1 MKFNISIHVKL
12 NMVQKGDAGSGPDI
26 PNSLKE
32 GVMKRYAG
40 VCFAVVCI
48 LSFVLAMAL
57 PVQSQ
62 EIKLRYSTFSP
73 PMSGLAAIAEQWCKE
88 VEKRSNGRV
97 KISFHP
103 GGTLVPAN
111 QSYEG
116 TVRGITDVCLTA
128 QQWTAGRF
136 PLTEGVAL
144 PIGVKNA
151 TQGTRMINAWYKK
164 FKPKEYDDVKVLYHF
179 TSGPSHFFTLKPL
192 NSIKD
197 LKGMKIRA
205 AGETSKIVS
214 EMGAVSV
221 SIPIS
226 DAYDAFQRGVAQGVL
241 LALEAQKAFRWGEV
255 LHGMQ
260 LNNGIGSISTLLV
273 VMNKAKWASLPPDIQ
288 KIIEQVS
295 EEWIEKTG
303 KGWDDIDNDALEWCK
318 SKGMK
323 VTVVSKEEQ
332 AQTVKMMKPLLD
344 EHIANM
350 KKLGLPG
357 EESLKFLQDWLKNNP

>member
-1 MKFNISIHVKL
+1 
-12 NMVQKGDAGSGPDI
+12 
-26 PNSLKE
+26 
-32 GVMKRYAG
+32 MKRCAG
-40 VCFAVVCI
+40 VCFTVVCI

-57 PVQSQ
+57 PVHSQ
-62 EIKLRYSTFSP
+62 EIKLRFATFSP
-73 PMSGLAAIAEQWCKE
+73 PSSALAGIAEQYCKE
-88 VEKRSNGRV
+88 IEKRTNGRV

-116 TVRGITDVCLTA
+116 TVRGITDICLTA

-136 PLTEGVAL
+136 PLTEGAAL
-144 PIGVKNA
+144 PIGVKSA
-151 TQGTRMINAWYKK
+151 SQGTRMMNAWYNK

-179 TSGPSHFFTLKPL
+179 ASGPSYFFTLKPL
-192 NSIKD
+192 NSIND

-205 AGETSKIVS
+205 AGETSKIVK
-214 EMGAVSV
+214 EMGAVPV

-241 LALEAQKAFRWGEV
+241 LALEAQKSFRWGEV
-255 LHGMQ
+255 LHGGQ
-260 LNNGIGSISTLLV
+260 INDGIGSISTLLV
-273 VMNKAKWASLPPDIQ
+273 VMNKAKFNSLPPDIQ

-303 KGWDDIDNDALEWCK
+303 KGWDEIDRDAMEWCK

-323 VTVVSKEEQ
+323 ITTVSKEEQ
-332 AQTVKMMKPLLD
+332 AMTTKMMKPLLD
-344 EHIANM
+344 EHIVNM

-357 EESLKFLQDWLKNNP
+357 EESLKFLQDWLKTNP

>member
-1 MKFNISIHVKL
+1 
-12 NMVQKGDAGSGPDI
+12 
-26 PNSLKE
+26 
-32 GVMKRYAG
+32 MKRCAG
-40 VCFAVVCI
+40 MWLVIACMVCLVLSMAVP
-48 LSFVLAMAL
+48 A
-57 PVQSQ
+57 QSQ
-62 EIKLRYSTFSP
+62 EIKLRFSTFSP
-73 PMSGLAAIAEQWCKE
+73 PMSALAGIAEQFCKE
-88 VEKRSNGRV
+88 IEKRSNGRV

-116 TVRGITDVCLTA
+116 TVRGITDICLTA

-136 PLTEGVAL
+136 PLTEGAAL
-144 PIGVKNA
+144 PLGVKNA
-151 TQGTRMINAWYKK
+151 SQGTRMMNAWFKK

-179 TSGPSHFFTLKPL
+179 ASGPSHFFTVKPI

-214 EMGAVSV
+214 EMGAVPV

-226 DAYDAFQRGVAQGVL
+226 DAYDAFQKGVAQGVL
-241 LALEAQKAFRWGEV
+241 LAFEAQKAFRWGEV
-255 LHGMQ
+255 LHGCQ
-260 LNNGIGSISTLLV
+260 WNDGIGSISTLLV
-273 VMNKAKWASLPPDIQ
+273 IMNKKKWDSLPPDIQ
-288 KIIEQVS
+288 KIVEQVS

-303 KGWDDIDNDALEWCK
+303 KGWDEIDRDAMEWSK
-318 SKGMK
+318 SKGQK

-332 AQTVKMMKPLLD
+332 TMTTKMMQPLLD

-357 EESLKFLQDWLKNNP
+357 EESLKFLQDWLKKNP